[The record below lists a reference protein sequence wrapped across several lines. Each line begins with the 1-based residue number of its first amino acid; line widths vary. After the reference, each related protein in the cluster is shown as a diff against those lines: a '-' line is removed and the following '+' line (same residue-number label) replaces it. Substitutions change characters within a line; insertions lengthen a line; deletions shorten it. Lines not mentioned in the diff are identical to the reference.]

1 MKKKSIAWKDEVVTK
16 GYLRD
21 ELKTFKVE
29 FKTEL
34 KTELKRELRIEFRKE
49 FATKEDL
56 RNGLHDLEF
65 RMSNRMDDGFESI
78 HVAMR
83 KQTDV
88 FQQLADQVIVEH
100 KNFEVESLSL
110 RHNYTHLE
118 DRVKKVEEI
127 VFPGN

>member
-1 MKKKSIAWKDEVVTK
+1 MKKKKVS
-16 GYLRD
+16 RD
-21 ELKTFKVE
+21 EELVTRGILQHEFKKFKVE
-29 FKTEL
+29 LYKEL
-34 KTELKRELRIEFRKE
+34 HTE

-65 RMSNRMDDGFESI
+65 RMSNRMDAGFESI
-78 HVAMR
+78 QVAMI
-83 KQTDV
+83 KQTNV

-100 KNFEVESLSL
+100 KNFEAESLSL
-110 RHNYTHLE
+110 RYNYTHLE